1 MFLRYN
7 PTNCATQNWTN
18 AAESTNLYTYKQVYN
33 RYNMHR
39 GWMQGAMPLCDA
51 SLQPKALRIEVYP
64 ALPPTLFCVFR
75 LVWCLGILGSHWR
88 HTEGKKK
95 FLLWTLKHSWKVLLI
110 LLVILKRQFDNC
122 ELKGNIESISCRT
135 LAYLHICTLALSHTH
150 KIFISDGSTCGQE
163 V

>member
-39 GWMQGAMPLCDA
+39 GWMQGAMP
-51 SLQPKALRIEVYP
+51 SLQPKALRIKVYP
-64 ALPPTLFCVFR
+64 ALPNYAVLCISPC
-75 LVWCLGILGSHWR
+75 LVSWYPWLSLKTHWR
-88 HTEGKKK
+88 KKK
-95 FLLWTLKHSWKVLLI
+95 ISFVDFKALLKSLI
-110 LLVILKRQFDNC
+110 DLVGNTERQFDNC